1 MRRLLKILLWTVL
14 AVLGLVVAMVAALF
28 IGLNTGAGRNFAVA
42 QINHFLANTVQV
54 AGLGGHFPEDIKIA
68 HFKVLDAKGAYVTG
82 DNLELRWLP
91 QALLSR
97 TVHVTALTATDLTV
111 IRAPAPS
118 QSKSKKSSASLPNI
132 HLAVDHLAI
141 PALNIGAALAGQP
154 LTLAVSGNAHAQSIT
169 RAGADITAIAAHGK
183 GIYRLQA
190 AINDQVANLA
200 LHVAEPPD
208 GLLGHFAGPQVNA
221 PLHLDIALN
230 GPRDQSA
237 LQFAAALGDAKLN
250 GAGTLDLNPDAP
262 QADVVLNVPQLAPVA
277 AIAKQ
282 TIGGSTTL
290 HLVIGQQHGIASVAL
305 NGDVALTQAP
315 GPAVKLVGPN
325 GHLALL
331 VTLANNLV
339 TIKNLQITGAG
350 FAAAVTGTAAKSGIA
365 LTTQLSLNN
374 VAALSPAI
382 SGPVS
387 ETGTVSGTLQD
398 FALHAVVNGDIAQ
411 KSVPTG
417 PFTLTIDAQH
427 LPKTP
432 TGTLTASGQLE
443 GAPLSLDA
451 AFARDAAGAVSLKI
465 DSAAW
470 RSLSAQADLALA
482 QGAKLPTGTA
492 KFAVTRLADFRP
504 FAPLPLAG
512 SIQGDFAHQDASD
525 FVLNLT
531 AANLLVSPSLGAINA
546 KVNASGPTNALAV
559 KLTAAIAK
567 LMDDPAH
574 LAAAATVNID
584 NRSLTLS
591 ALNAS
596 WHSLNAILQGSA
608 GIETKPDIAVRHL
621 ALALNGAA
629 ITVDGTA
636 SPHLNL
642 HVAVNH
648 LPAKLAAIFAP
659 SINPSGTLSLTA
671 DVTGTPKNPAGKLT
685 LDADRIA
692 LHTGPA
698 AALPPA
704 TLTASATLANRT
716 ANLVARLGVGPNLTL
731 DVNGLV
737 PLSATGPIAL
747 HLTGITDLRLLDPIL
762 AVGGTSLRGTI
773 TPDLTVT
780 GTPKAPRANGTVTLA
795 GGSLQNIGSGLSLTA
810 ISAHIAAADRLI
822 TLQSLSATAGPGRF
836 TGHGSIDLGQPN
848 IPIDLVIDADNAR
861 PISSDLVTENLD
873 MALAI
878 KGAVRGALALGGK
891 VTILSANINI
901 PKSLPPSVVN
911 LPILNRGQK
920 PPPPA
925 PPPPNIALN
934 LLVSAANQIFIRG
947 DGLFAELGG
956 SLKITGT
963 AAHPN
968 PEGGFTLIRGSFAL
982 GGRTLQFT
990 KGIVSFNGAGFMPTL
1005 DLEATSTSG
1014 SVTSTLTI
1022 GGTAAK
1028 PTITLSSTPP
1038 LPSDEVLARILFGQ
1052 GTSSLS
1058 AFQAAQL
1065 AAALAQLSGI
1075 GGGADPLNSVR
1086 NALGLDELSLGGS
1099 GGAPTVQAG
1108 RYVAPGVY
1116 VGAQQ
1121 STSGQGTQATVQI
1134 NLYKGLKLNT
1144 STGTSTS
1151 GSGGNASSVGLTYQF
1166 NY

>member
-1 MRRLLKILLWTVL
+1 MRRLLRILLVL
-14 AVLGLVVAMVAALF
+14 LAIVILLPVVVVAALF
-28 IGLNTGAGRNFAVA
+28 IALNTGAGRSFAVTE
-42 QINHFLANTVQV
+42 INHFLAGTVQV
-54 AGLGGHFPEDIKIA
+54 AGLGGHFPADLKLA
-68 HFKVLDAKGAYVTG
+68 HVEVLDAKGVYVTG

-91 QALLSR
+91 QALLTR
-97 TVHVTALTATDLTV
+97 TIHVTSLTAADLTV
-111 IRAPAPS
+111 IRPPAPN
-118 QSKSKKSSASLPNI
+118 QTKAKKSSTSLPNI

-154 LTLAVSGNAHAQSIT
+154 LTLAISGNAHARNIT
-169 RAGADITAIAAHGK
+169 QADADLTAVAADGK
-183 GIYRLQA
+183 GSYRLQGKIDNQLA
-190 AINDQVANLA
+190 DLA

-208 GLLGHFAGPQVNA
+208 GLLGHFAGPQVHA
-221 PLHLDIALN
+221 PLHLDVTLDGPRNATALN
-230 GPRDQSA
+230 
-237 LQFAAALGDAKLN
+237 FAAALGDAKLN
-250 GAGTLDLNPDAP
+250 GAGTLDLDPQAP
-262 QADVVLNVPQLAPVA
+262 QADVVLSVPSLAPVA

-282 TIGGSTTL
+282 TIAGSTRL
-290 HLVIGQQHGIASVAL
+290 HLVVGQKHNVASIAL
-305 NGDVALTQAP
+305 DGNVALTQAP
-315 GPAVKLVGPN
+315 GPAARLVGPN
-325 GHLALL
+325 GHLSLL
-331 VTLANNLV
+331 VTLANNIV
-339 TIKNLQITGAG
+339 TIKNLQVQGAG
-350 FAAAVTGTAAKSGIA
+350 FAAAVTGTLAKTGLA
-365 LTTQLSLNN
+365 FDTQLSLNN
-374 VAALSPAI
+374 VAAISPAI

-398 FALHAVVNGDIAQ
+398 LTVHAVVNGNIAQ
-411 KSVPTG
+411 KAVPTG

-432 TGTLTASGQLE
+432 AGTITAAGQLE
-443 GAPLSLDA
+443 GAPLTLDA
-451 AFARDAAGAVSLKI
+451 AFARDAAGAASLKI
-465 DSAAW
+465 NSAAW
-470 RSLSAQADLALA
+470 RSLTAQADLALA

-504 FAPLPLAG
+504 FAPIPLAG
-512 SIQGDFAHQDASD
+512 SIQGDFAHQDAGS
-525 FVLNLT
+525 FTLNLT
-531 AANLLVSPSLGAINA
+531 AANLLVSPSLGAIDARLAAN
-546 KVNASGPTNALAV
+546 GPTNALAV

-567 LMDDPAH
+567 LLDYPAR
-574 LAAAATVNID
+574 LTTAATVDID

-596 WHSLNAILQGSA
+596 WHGLTAILQGSA

-629 ITVDGTA
+629 IAIDGTV
-636 SPHLNL
+636 SPRLNL
-642 HVAVNH
+642 HAAIDH
-648 LPAKLAAIFAP
+648 LPAKLATIFAP
-659 SINPSGTLSLTA
+659 SLEASGTLSLTA
-671 DVTGTPKNPAGKLT
+671 DVTGTPHNPAGKLT
-685 LDADRIA
+685 LNADRIG
-692 LHTGPA
+692 LHSGPA

-704 TLTASATLANRT
+704 SLAASATLANRT
-716 ANLVARLGVGPNLTL
+716 ANLVARLSLGPNLNL
-731 DVNGLV
+731 DANGLV
-737 PLSATGPIAL
+737 PLSATGPIEL

-795 GGSLQNIGSGLSLTA
+795 NGSLQNIGSGLSLTA

-822 TLQSLSATAGPGRF
+822 TLQSLTATAGPGRF
-836 TGHGSIDLGQPN
+836 TGHGSIDLGQPS
-848 IPIDLVIDADNAR
+848 IPINLAIDASNAR
-861 PISSDLVTENLD
+861 PIASDLVTENLD

-878 KGAVRGALALGGK
+878 KGAIRGALALGGK

-920 PPPPA
+920 PPPPP

-1028 PTITLSSTPP
+1028 PTITLTSTPP